1 MGKGVAF
8 SSLWSAFVN
17 LVTYSP
23 TVSPVLC
30 TQFLYSNCHRFIN
43 AVVVNFVKKSCL
55 NAVPGVSILL
65 QATIIALTLLYHC
78 TAGPSNKLAAM
89 WVFLA
94 SPHLFAKAA
103 LSNCSIYLVGSSP
116 SYPENLPQD
125 ATLYS
130 LIAGWFIPLIAVANC
145 AKTLFSPSFPAPAPP
160 LFPPPSPPPPPPPSP
175 PLIPVVF
182 LF

>member
-8 SSLWSAFVN
+8 SNLWSAFVN

-30 TQFLYSNCHRFIN
+30 TQFRYSSCHLFIS

-55 NAVPGVSILL
+55 NAVPGINILL
-65 QATIIALTLLYHC
+65 QAIIIALTLLYHC
-78 TAGPSNKLAAM
+78 TAGPSSKLAAICI
-89 WVFLA
+89 FLA

-103 LSNCSIYLVGSSP
+103 LLNCSIHSVGSSP

-125 ATLYS
+125 AMLYS
-130 LIAGWFIPLIAVANC
+130 LAAGGFIPLIAVANC
-145 AKTLFSPSFPAPAPP
+145 TRTLFSPY
-160 LFPPPSPPPPPPPSP
+160 
-175 PLIPVVF
+175 I
-182 LF
+182 

>member
-1 MGKGVAF
+1 MLVRLSTFLAVSIAAVNVAGFVPPTIAAVLWFNPPTKSIIFIFMGKGFAF

-55 NAVPGVSILL
+55 NAVPGVNILL
-65 QATIIALTLLYHC
+65 QATIIVFTLLYHC

-103 LSNCSIYLVGSSP
+103 LSNCSIHSVG
-116 SYPENLPQD
+116 
-125 ATLYS
+125 
-130 LIAGWFIPLIAVANC
+130 PLRHIR
-145 AKTLFSPSFPAPAPP
+145 K
-160 LFPPPSPPPPPPPSP
+160 
-175 PLIPVVF
+175 
-182 LF
+182 